1 MSPDPSRTRASR
13 RINSIQNEKRMSRN
27 PSRARAKAV
36 SYNDA
41 YTFALRVAYLHHLLQ
56 PRAKRKQYVP
66 APRPIKVRKTI
77 MIGELVQEFSLIKD
91 TKSAKFPHGFMSPLE
106 KRIQGVLV
114 GRERLPGYNDA
125 AVKRTF
131 AEAYTAFTEAG
142 FRKRMDKERRVEDL
156 VLIFYSNA
164 TKALQKGK
172 AQDDD
177 SWKLLVDRHV
187 ALFVRLIS
195 NTLKDHGNDKDRP
208 ELMSRLA
215 TLESKL
221 LTNDQ
226 DLSADTAD
234 GPGGSSVEVVVPV
247 SHDVKD
253 MPMVQTVARIFGLAF
268 SQVQA
273 EIDANRKLWTEE
285 NALSDLKAYQH
296 CLNANTKRTLRSDD
310 FDLEEGY
317 QAWKRAEGPE
327 LSQMMAEILQAKPE
341 LVKMSSGSNKPLPPV
356 RSPPATSPNDDQAY
370 SDLAR
375 AILSPVEPSSTS
387 LAFDQPV
394 DMSAL
399 SLDDNQ
405 SGRLFLEESTFT
417 FIPPEPRSFYR
428 SILSHAM
435 TFDQL
440 HAPTDGLT
448 TGPPLARAS
457 TELLRELCVRWRI
470 PQFSRLVLFLDVAAQ
485 KFLDQEIGLDEL
497 DATFEFIKNPPTE
510 NRRSSIHS
518 HPLNQSLSSI
528 DQSHWTVQ
536 DLALYRQILYS
547 LNDGLLRDLYDLLQ
561 HCYDSKPPS
570 PGPVLTVLDCHI
582 HGDPSFDLGSG
593 ELEAYKVQLADGLR
607 AKAASV
613 YRGYLEAEV
622 PQNQE
627 EWQFYHVVQLGK
639 SVVKLCE
646 RIQKRY
652 RKNPEILGV
661 NPLTILVETMFPSF
675 ENDARDLIQRILQV
689 AQTNNAEVDLQDG
702 FDLYR
707 ELVEIRRIHHGAL
720 PERPFAFHIE
730 ELLADFVW
738 RWIRVSES
746 KMVELVDE
754 AIKQDQFQVRSDHR
768 DRHATDDER
777 HSVSVIDLFRL
788 FNQTA
793 DQIFQLEWDDDVQYA
808 KFMTALSKSFAMGLA
823 RYCEI
828 LEQRFT
834 KEMDRLSPAQEAAA
848 SQTKQEKW
856 MQLAKDAW
864 NNKEKIEPFQFYPES
879 FVKLN
884 NIEYAIQQLDVLEKT
899 MNVDACAD
907 VLAKIAPPKEKQRR
921 PSKYVFTIK
930 IVEAEELKA
939 CDPNGTSDPYVV
951 LGDEYQK
958 RLAKTRVVMKNLN
971 PRWDESVDITVQGA
985 LNVIATVWDWD
996 TFGDHDFVGRTS
1008 LKLDPVHFSDYMP
1021 REYWLNLDTQGRLLL
1036 RVSME
1041 GERDDIQFYFGK
1053 AFRLLKRTE
1062 RDMTRNI
1069 TDKVFTLTSSQYLPR
1084 LTRAQLSQY
1093 INTSLSTDAL
1103 RHVLSPGGISASVT
1117 SLWKSRQSIMPAVTP
1132 LDVENALKPLFTYFD
1147 ENFAIMKQ
1155 TLTDASMIMVMTRLW
1170 KEVLLALEGLLVPP
1184 LSDKPSGQRPLTQ
1197 QEMDIVFR
1205 WLELL
1210 FDFFHARDE
1219 ETGEVMGVPADV
1231 LKSPKYH
1238 ELASLNFF
1246 YFDTT
1251 ENLIRTS
1258 ERMTTASIQRANVQR
1273 NRLSAPPTLGAS
1285 FGGLLGATSMKRSKS
1300 IMLSRNLGTMKKAKE
1315 EKRKEAQADPSDD
1328 MILRILR
1335 MRPEAASY
1343 LRDRSRQK
1351 ERLAA
1356 AAAAEMIV
1364 RQSLAAGGPRFGANN
1379 LPRR

>member
-1 MSPDPSRTRASR
+1 MSSASSRPRVSR
-13 RINSIQNEKRMSRN
+13 RVTSIQNENRMSRN
-27 PSRARAKAV
+27 PSRIRAKAI

-56 PRAKRKQYVP
+56 PRPKRKQYVT
-66 APRPIKVRKTI
+66 APKPVKARKTVL
-77 MIGELVQEFSLIKD
+77 IGDLVQEFSLIKD

-106 KRIQGVLV
+106 RRMQGVLV
-114 GRERLPGYNDA
+114 NTERLPGYNDA

-142 FRKRMDKERRVEDL
+142 FRRRMDKERRVEDL

-172 AQDDD
+172 APDDD

-195 NTLKDHGNDKDRP
+195 ATLKAQGNDKDRP
-208 ELMSRLA
+208 ELMSRLG

-226 DLSADTAD
+226 DLFVDTAD
-234 GPGGSSVEVVVPV
+234 GPGGTSIEVTVPL
-247 SHDVKD
+247 SYDVKD
-253 MPMVQTVARIFGLAF
+253 MPMVQVVARIFGLAL
-268 SQVQA
+268 SQVQSD
-273 EIDANRKLWTEE
+273 IDTSKTMWTEE
-285 NALSDLKAYQH
+285 AALADLKAYQH
-296 CLNANTKRTLRSDD
+296 CLNANTKRTLRRDD
-310 FDLEEGY
+310 FDLEEAY
-317 QAWKRAEGPE
+317 QAWKRAEGPY
-327 LSQMMAEILQAKPE
+327 LSHMMAVILQARPE
-341 LVKMSSGSNKPLPPV
+341 LVKSSGGPNRPLAPV
-356 RSPPATSPNDDQAY
+356 RSSSSSPAEDQSY

-375 AILSPVEPSSTS
+375 SIASPIESGSPYG
-387 LAFDQPV
+387 FDQPV
-394 DMSAL
+394 DMSSL
-399 SLDDNQ
+399 SLEDDKP
-405 SGRLFLEESTFT
+405 GRLFLEQSTYT
-417 FIPPEPRSFYR
+417 FIPPDPRSFYR

-440 HAPTDGLT
+440 HAPQATDGQVAA
-448 TGPPLARAS
+448 PPLSRM
-457 TELLRELCVRWRI
+457 TTDLLNELCVRWRI

-485 KFLDQEIGLDEL
+485 KFLDQEIGLEEL
-497 DATFEFIKNPPTE
+497 DASFEFAKNPPSE
-510 NRRSSIHS
+510 NKRSSTYL
-518 HPLNQSLSSI
+518 PTAGLSAF
-528 DQSHWTVQ
+528 DQSQWTVQ
-536 DLALYRQILYS
+536 DFALYRQILS
-547 LNDGLLRDLYDLLQ
+547 TLNDGLLRDLYDLLQ
-561 HCYDSKPPS
+561 HCYDSKPLS
-570 PGPVLTVLDCHI
+570 PGPVLLILECHI
-582 HGDPSFDLGSG
+582 HSDPSFDLGAG
-593 ELEAYKVQLADGLR
+593 ELDAYKAQLADGLR
-607 AKAASV
+607 TKAASV

-639 SVVKLCE
+639 CVVKLCE

-652 RKNPEILGV
+652 RKNPDIMGV

-675 ENDARDLIQRILQV
+675 ENDAGDLIQRILQV
-689 AQTNNAEVDLQDG
+689 AKTNNSEVDLQDG
-702 FDLYR
+702 FDLYK
-707 ELVEIRRIHHGAL
+707 ELVEIRRIHQAAL

-738 RWIRVSES
+738 RWIRVSEL

-754 AIKQDQFQVRSDHR
+754 AIKQDQFQVRSDHP
-768 DRHATDDER
+768 DQSATDDER
-777 HSVSVIDLFRL
+777 HSVSIIDIFRL

-793 DQIFQLEWDDDVQYA
+793 NQIFELEWDDDVQYA
-808 KFMTALSKSFAMGLA
+808 KFMTALSKSFGIGIA
-823 RYCEI
+823 RYCEV
-828 LEQRFT
+828 LEQRFV
-834 KEMDRLSPAQEAAA
+834 KEMDRLSPAQEAALA
-848 SQTKQEKW
+848 QTKQEKW

-907 VLAKIAPPKEKQRR
+907 VLNKIAPPKEKQRR

-958 RLAKTRVVMKNLN
+958 RLAKTRVVMRNLN

-985 LNVIATVWDWD
+985 LNVIATIWDWD

-1069 TDKVFTLTSSQYLPR
+1069 TDK
-1084 LTRAQLSQY
+1084 LSQY
-1093 INTSLSTDAL
+1093 INASLSTDAL
-1103 RHVLSPGGISASVT
+1103 RHLLSRGGISASVT
-1117 SLWKSRQSIMPAVTP
+1117 SLWKHRQSIMPTLTP
-1132 LDVENALKPLFTYFD
+1132 LDVETAIKPLFTYFD

-1155 TLTDASMIMVMTRLW
+1155 TLTDASMVMVMTRLW

-1184 LSDKPSGQRPLTQ
+1184 LSDKPSSQRPLTQ
-1197 QEMDIVFR
+1197 QEMDIVFK

-1246 YFDTT
+1246 YFDATD
-1251 ENLIRTS
+1251 NLIRTS
-1258 ERMTTASIQRANVQR
+1258 ERMISASIQRANVQR
-1273 NRLSAPPTLGAS
+1273 NRLSAPPSLGAS
-1285 FGGLLGATSMKRSKS
+1285 FGGLMGATSMRRSKS

-1328 MILRILR
+1328 MIMRILR
-1335 MRPEAASY
+1335 MRPEAAGY

-1364 RQSLAAGGPRFGANN
+1364 RQSLAAGASRFGANN

>member
-1 MSPDPSRTRASR
+1 MSSESSRTRASR

-66 APRPIKVRKTI
+66 APRPIKVRKTV

-253 MPMVQTVARIFGLAF
+253 MPMVQTVARIFGLAS

-273 EIDANRKLWTEE
+273 EIDANKKLWTEE

-356 RSPPATSPNDDQAY
+356 RSPSATSPNDDQAY

-375 AILSPVEPSSTS
+375 AILSPIEPSSTS

-399 SLDDNQ
+399 SLDDDQ

-440 HAPTDGLT
+440 HAPTDGLA

-510 NRRSSIHS
+510 NKRSSMYS
-518 HPLNQSLSSI
+518 HALNQSLSSI

-536 DLALYRQILYS
+536 DLALYRQILYT

-582 HGDPSFDLGSG
+582 HSDPSFDLGSG

-689 AQTNNAEVDLQDG
+689 AQTNNSEVDLQDG

-777 HSVSVIDLFRL
+777 HSVSVIDIFRL

-907 VLAKIAPPKEKQRR
+907 VLAKIAPPREKQRR

-1069 TDKVFTLTSSQYLPR
+1069 TDK
-1084 LTRAQLSQY
+1084 LSQY

-1132 LDVENALKPLFTYFD
+1132 MDVENALKPLFTYFD

-1184 LSDKPSGQRPLTQ
+1184 LSDKPSSQRPLTQ

-1219 ETGEVMGVPADV
+1219 ESGEVMGVPADV

-1300 IMLSRNLGTMKKAKE
+1300 IMLSRNLGTMKQAKE

-1335 MRPEAASY
+1335 MRAEAASY

-1356 AAAAEMIV
+1356 AAAAELIV

>member
-1 MSPDPSRTRASR
+1 MSSASSRPRASR
-13 RINSIQNEKRMSRN
+13 RMNSIQNENRMSRN
-27 PSRARAKAV
+27 PSRIRAKAV

-56 PRAKRKQYVP
+56 PRPKRKQYVS
-66 APRPIKVRKTI
+66 APKPIKVRKTV
-77 MIGELVQEFSLIKD
+77 MIGDLVQEFSLIKD
-91 TKSAKFPHGFMSPLE
+91 SKSAKFPHGFMSPLE
-106 KRIQGVLV
+106 KRIQGVV
-114 GRERLPGYNDA
+114 VNTERLPGYNDA

-142 FRKRMDKERRVEDL
+142 FRRRMDKERRVEDL

-172 AQDDD
+172 APDDD

-195 NTLKDHGNDKDRP
+195 NTLKAHGNDKDRP

-226 DLSADTAD
+226 DLFVDTAD
-234 GPGGSSVEVVVPV
+234 GPGGASIEVVVPL
-247 SHDVKD
+247 SYDVKD
-253 MPMVQTVARIFGLAF
+253 MPMVQVVARIFGLAL
-268 SQVQA
+268 SQVQSD
-273 EIDANRKLWTEE
+273 IDGNKNLWTEE
-285 NALSDLKAYQH
+285 AALADLKAYQH

-310 FDLEEGY
+310 FDLEDAY
-317 QAWKRAEGPE
+317 QAWKRAEGPD
-327 LSQMMAEILQAKPE
+327 LSHMMAEILQARPE
-341 LVKMSSGSNKPLPPV
+341 LVKSSSGSNKPLPPV
-356 RSPPATSPNDDQAY
+356 RTSSSSPNDNQTY

-375 AILSPVEPSSTS
+375 SIASPIESSS
-387 LAFDQPV
+387 SYGFDQPV
-394 DMSAL
+394 DMSSL
-399 SLDDNQ
+399 SLDDDQ
-405 SGRLFLEESTFT
+405 PGRLFLEQSTYT
-417 FIPPEPRSFYR
+417 FIPPDPRSFYR

-440 HAPTDGLT
+440 HAPQPTEGQSAS
-448 TGPPLARAS
+448 PPLS
-457 TELLRELCVRWRI
+457 KMTTELLNELCVRWRI

-497 DATFEFIKNPPTE
+497 DASFEFAKSPPPE
-510 NRRSSIHS
+510 NKRASVHS
-518 HPLNQSLSSI
+518 PTAGLSTI
-528 DQSHWTVQ
+528 DQSQWTVQ
-536 DLALYRQILYS
+536 DFALYRQILS
-547 LNDGLLRDLYDLLQ
+547 TLNDGLLRDLYDLLQ

-570 PGPVLTVLDCHI
+570 PGPVLLILECHI
-582 HGDPSFDLGSG
+582 HSDPSFDLGSG
-593 ELEAYKVQLADGLR
+593 ELDAYKAQLADGLR

-652 RKNPEILGV
+652 RKNPNIMGV

-675 ENDARDLIQRILQV
+675 ENDAGDLIQRILQV
-689 AQTNNAEVDLQDG
+689 AQTKNSEVDMQDG
-702 FDLYR
+702 FDLYK
-707 ELVEIRRIHHGAL
+707 ELVEIRRIHQGAL

-746 KMVELVDE
+746 KMVELVDQ
-754 AIKQDQFQVRSDHR
+754 AIKQDQFQVRSDQS
-768 DRHATDDER
+768 DRPATDDER
-777 HSVSVIDLFRL
+777 HSVSVIDIFRL

-793 DQIFQLEWDDDVQYA
+793 NQIFELEWDDDVQYA
-808 KFMTALSKSFAMGLA
+808 KFMTALSKSFGIGLG
-823 RYCEI
+823 RYCEV

-848 SQTKQEKW
+848 AQTKQEKW

-884 NIEYAIQQLDVLEKT
+884 NIEYAVQQLDVLEKT

-907 VLAKIAPPKEKQRR
+907 VLAKNAPPKEKQRR

-958 RLAKTRVVMKNLN
+958 RLAKTRVVMRNLN

-1069 TDKVFTLTSSQYLPR
+1069 TDK
-1084 LTRAQLSQY
+1084 LSQY
-1093 INTSLSTDAL
+1093 INASLSTDAL
-1103 RHVLSPGGISASVT
+1103 RHLLSRGGISASVT
-1117 SLWKSRQSIMPAVTP
+1117 SLWKSRQSIAPAITQ

-1155 TLTDASMIMVMTRLW
+1155 TLTDASMVMVMTRLW

-1184 LSDKPSGQRPLTQ
+1184 LSDKPSSQRPLTQ
-1197 QEMDIVFR
+1197 QEMDIVFK

-1285 FGGLLGATSMKRSKS
+1285 FGGLMGATSMRRSKS
-1300 IMLSRNLGTMKKAKE
+1300 IMLSRNLGTMRKAKE

-1335 MRPEAASY
+1335 MRPEAANY

-1364 RQSLAAGGPRFGANN
+1364 RQSLASGGGPRFGANH